1 MPPAP
6 DAPGHLDS
14 GPSLQ
19 FGPEFAQFSVIE
31 MRDAID
37 EATDGGLVVPD
48 PFINFDLERVRTVGG
63 LVGAGTPVALPPAVP
78 PSGLSCGRVSSFVIR
93 GLLSTWGAPIGE
105 SFGGVPLG
113 RVGILV

>member
-1 MPPAP
+1 MQTGLRQVPPAP

-37 EATDGGLVVPD
+37 EATDGGLVVPE

-63 LVGAGTPVALPPAVP
+63 LVDVGTPAALPPAVP
-78 PSGLSCGRVSSFVIR
+78 LSGLS
-93 GLLSTWGAPIGE
+93 
-105 SFGGVPLG
+105 
-113 RVGILV
+113 